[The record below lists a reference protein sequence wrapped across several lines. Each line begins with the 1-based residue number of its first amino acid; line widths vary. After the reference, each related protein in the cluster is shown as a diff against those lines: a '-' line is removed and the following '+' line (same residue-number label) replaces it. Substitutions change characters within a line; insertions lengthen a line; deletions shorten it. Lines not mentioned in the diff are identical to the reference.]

1 MAAPFVATSRL
12 GNIIQM
18 ITLSR
23 QSGILRALRGQGPTR
38 ELGQIRFLDGEP
50 VAALLGQLTG
60 GAALDILNNWGECQ
74 YAFDELAVV
83 DAVDS
88 PFTPAFD
95 SSGPTG
101 SNPGFGSRP
110 NPYSTPAAEA
120 GRYSPS
126 MSPSQPLSGAA
137 WPVYGYQQSGPLASG
152 PLASGPMVSGPLA
165 DLAQLASPR
174 PMTGPLG
181 SYPNAPYPSYTPAPG
196 STGQTMSGMSPGMPP
211 AGAYAAGSSGA
222 YGVGP
227 AGATTGLMT
236 LVPERTA
243 VAQKVDQLPLDRRE
257 RMVLLLV
264 DGQRTVADLARL
276 TRRSEPELQAVLSH
290 LEMLGLLRVAN

>member
-60 GAALDILNNWGECQ
+60 AAALDILHNWGECQ

-83 DAVDS
+83 DGGDS

-95 SSGPTG
+95 TSGPTG
-101 SNPGFGSRP
+101 SSFSAGSRP
-110 NPYSTPAAEA
+110 NPYSNPAAEA

-126 MSPSQPLSGAA
+126 MSPSQPFSGAS

-152 PLASGPMVSGPLA
+152 PRASGPMVSGPLA
-165 DLAQLASPR
+165 DLAELASPR

-181 SYPNAPYPSYTPAPG
+181 SFPNPQYPSYTSAG
-196 STGQTMSGMSPGMPP
+196 SGGQSMAGMSQGMPP
-211 AGAYAAGSSGA
+211 AGANAAGSAGP
-222 YGVGP
+222 YGRGP
-227 AGATTGLMT
+227 AATAGLMT
-236 LVPERTA
+236 LVPERTS
-243 VAQKVDQLPLDRRE
+243 VAQQVDQLPLDRRE

-264 DGQRTVADLARL
+264 DGQRSVADLARL

-290 LEMLGLLRVAN
+290 LEMLGLLRVAS